1 MQEQPEYT
9 TQQVGFTN
17 EELLAAVNIATDRI
31 IRPRMRSYDLGQWAD
46 DVAGEVMLSAWK
58 SREKFDPQRGRLQ
71 SWINQI
77 AKYRLADRVDIE
89 SRKHGHLILDGDDS
103 MSPDEILER
112 LAATAADQV
121 VDDFAVAVA
130 EQLATTSWLQP
141 VVAAAASVMDTASF
155 IVGFLT
161 YVRFDSHAAN
171 AAEKFGVSA
180 QRIRDCKRSFELHC
194 QVIHRAQQK
203 RAELVGQVHLSDLLD
218 CLPEEGS
225 AGAWT
230 RQVSAAIQTWPGRLS
245 EVTVDHVVAETGWKA
260 NTARQYLPITR
271 TLLQVAL
278 GVLEAKTTEGE

>member
-1 MQEQPEYT
+1 MQEQPENEDRR
-9 TQQVGFTN
+9 VGFTD
-17 EELLAAVNIATDRI
+17 EELVEAANNALDRI
-31 IRPRMRSYDLGQWAD
+31 IRPRMRSYDLVHWAE
-46 DVAGEVMLSAWK
+46 DVAGEVLLSAWK
-58 SREKFDPQRGRLQ
+58 SREKFDPERGRLQ
-71 SWINQI
+71 SWVNQI
-77 AKYRLADRVDIE
+77 ARHRLADRVDIE
-89 SRKHGHLILDGDDS
+89 AHKHGHLVLDGDES
-103 MSPDEILER
+103 LPPEEILDR

-141 VVAAAASVMDTASF
+141 VVAATASVMDTANF

-161 YVRFDSHAAN
+161 YVRFDSHATD

-203 RAELVGQVHLSDLLD
+203 RTETVGQVRLSDLLD

-230 RQVSAAIQTWPGRLS
+230 RQVSEAIRTWPGRLS
-245 EVTVDHVVAETGWKA
+245 EVTVEHVVAETGWKA

-278 GVLEAKTTEGE
+278 GVLTARSNEGE

>member
-1 MQEQPEYT
+1 
-9 TQQVGFTN
+9 
-17 EELLAAVNIATDRI
+17 
-31 IRPRMRSYDLGQWAD
+31 RPRMRSYDLGQWAD

-141 VVAAAASVMDTASF
+141 VVAAAA
-155 IVGFLT
+155 
-161 YVRFDSHAAN
+161 
-171 AAEKFGVSA
+171 
-180 QRIRDCKRSFELHC
+180 
-194 QVIHRAQQK
+194 
-203 RAELVGQVHLSDLLD
+203 
-218 CLPEEGS
+218 
-225 AGAWT
+225 
-230 RQVSAAIQTWPGRLS
+230 
-245 EVTVDHVVAETGWKA
+245 
-260 NTARQYLPITR
+260 
-271 TLLQVAL
+271 
-278 GVLEAKTTEGE
+278 